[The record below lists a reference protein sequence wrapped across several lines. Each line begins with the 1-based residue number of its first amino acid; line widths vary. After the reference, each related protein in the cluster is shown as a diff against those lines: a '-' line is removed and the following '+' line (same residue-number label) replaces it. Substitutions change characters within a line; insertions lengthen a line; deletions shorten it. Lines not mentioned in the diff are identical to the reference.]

1 MADSSPSSAR
11 KLAPWPWH
19 DEDEIAAVTKVMRS
33 GQVNYWTGDEGR
45 MFEAEYAKAS
55 QSKHALAVANGTVAL
70 ELALYGLGI
79 GPGDDV
85 LVPARTFFA
94 TASAVVQR
102 GARPVVCDVDPISQ
116 NLSAATAALAL
127 TPRTKAIIVV
137 HLAGWPAEM
146 DLIMA
151 FANQH
156 GLKVIEDC
164 AQAHGATDHGKP
176 VGSIGH
182 VGCFSF
188 CQDKIITTGGEGGLV
203 LTDDSEIYRKM
214 WSFRDHGKD
223 FTRAQTPDPTPG
235 FKWLVET
242 FGTNWRL
249 TEAQSA
255 IGRIQLRKLE
265 GWAEKRGANAQAI
278 AAAVEGLNGVT
289 VGQPPAASTHAY
301 YRQTLFAAPDALKSG
316 WSRDRICAE
325 LDAYGIP
332 ARVGACPDISKEPAF
347 LKSSYASQ
355 PPHPHAEAG
364 AAASI
369 VLPVHP
375 TLTADDLDH
384 MTARIRDVVR
394 AALR

>member
-1 MADSSPSSAR
+1 MTGHASPSVR

-19 DEDEIAAVTKVMRS
+19 DEDEINAVSAILRS
-33 GQVNYWTGDEGR
+33 GHVNYWTGGEGR
-45 MFEAEYAKAS
+45 AFEAEYAQACG
-55 QSKHALAVANGTVAL
+55 SKHALAVANGTVAL

-94 TASAVVQR
+94 TASAVVAR
-102 GARPVVCDVDPISQ
+102 GARPVVCDVDPVSQ
-116 NLSAATAALAL
+116 NLTAEAAALAL
-127 TPRTKAIIVV
+127 TPQTKAIIVV
-137 HLAGWPAEM
+137 HLAGWPADM
-146 DLIMA
+146 NAIMA
-151 FANQH
+151 FADAH

-164 AQAHGATDHGKP
+164 AQAHGATDHGRA

-203 LTDDSEIYRKM
+203 LTDDSKIYRKM

-223 FTRAQTPDPTPG
+223 YTRTLTPDPAPG
-235 FKWLVET
+235 FKWLVDS

-255 IGRIQLRKLE
+255 LGRIQLRKLS
-265 GWAEKRGANAQAI
+265 GWVARRQAYAQTI
-278 AAAVEGLNGVT
+278 AVALNGISGVT
-289 VGQPPAASTHAY
+289 VGRPPQSSAHAY
-301 YRQTLFAAPDALKSG
+301 YRQTLLVAPAALKAD

-332 ARVGACPDISKEPAF
+332 ARVGACPDISQEAAFRTSAYAPQPA
-347 LKSSYASQ
+347 
-355 PPHPHAEAG
+355 HPHALAG

-375 TLTADDLDH
+375 TLTADDIGYIA
-384 MTARIRDVVR
+384 ARTHDVLR